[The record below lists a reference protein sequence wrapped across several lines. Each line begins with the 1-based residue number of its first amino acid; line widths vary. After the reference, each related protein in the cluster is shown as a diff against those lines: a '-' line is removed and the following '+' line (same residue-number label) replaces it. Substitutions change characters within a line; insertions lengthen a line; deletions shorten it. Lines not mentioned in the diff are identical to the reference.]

1 MIGIKQYLKRKANGY
16 GIIVDD
22 IVSFDECSLV
32 SPIVGIPIKIIITTT
47 NSYEL
52 ILEDNPTGTIV
63 ASCDRDIVLTRDYE
77 SVCLGPNKR
86 LLIVCSPNVYWNN
99 GKRATPLEQM
109 NLRVACIDGNNY
121 LVHMNDLKSSC
132 INHERNSYVILN
144 GKKYSCYRRSCNKK
158 YASEK
163 SEVIAM
169 AFSCLYSFQDCAV
182 KAFKNGI
189 IEVTQKTLDLM
200 ESEVADKDVVELSKE
215 CISLLQKIFDTMASM
230 GAANEPKNEVGRAL
244 NEYFQQFD
252 DKEEQKRIQ
261 KEVNRIAQKELRQHI
276 KARSELLDMFNA

>member
-1 MIGIKQYLKRKANGY
+1 MIGIKQYLKRKTRGY
-16 GIIVDD
+16 GIIADD

-32 SPIVGIPIKIIITTT
+32 SSIVGIPVKINSSER

-52 ILEDNPTGTIV
+52 IFDSCPPGTYV
-63 ASCDRDIVLTRDYE
+63 ASYDNSIVLQRDYE

-86 LLIVCSPNVYWNN
+86 LLITCSPSVYWSN
-99 GKRATPLEQM
+99 GNRATPLEQR
-109 NLRVACIDGNNY
+109 NLRVACMEGKNY
-121 LVHMNDLKSSC
+121 LVHINDIKNAC
-132 INHERNSYVILN
+132 INHERNSHVILN
-144 GKKYSCYRRSCNKK
+144 GKKYSCYRRSYNKK

-169 AFSCLYSFQDCAV
+169 AFSCLYNFQDCAV

-200 ESEVADKDVVELSKE
+200 ESEVADKDVVVLSKE

-230 GAANEPKNEVGRAL
+230 GAANEPKNEVCRAL

-261 KEVNRIAQKELRQHI
+261 KEVNRIAQKELRQQI

>member
-1 MIGIKQYLKRKANGY
+1 MTGIKQYLKRKANGY

-32 SPIVGIPIKIIITTT
+32 SPIMGIPVKIRASTI
-47 NSYEL
+47 NQYEL
-52 ILEDNPTGTIV
+52 MLEDGLPGTIV
-63 ASCDRDIVLTRDYE
+63 ASCDRDITITRDYE

-86 LLIVCSPNVYWNN
+86 LLITCCPNVYWTS
-99 GKRATPLEQM
+99 GKRASLEQRDI
-109 NLRVACIDGNNY
+109 RVACMEGKNY

-144 GKKYSCYRRSCNKK
+144 GKKYSCYRRSYNKK

-182 KAFKNGI
+182 KAFKKGI

-200 ESEVADKDVVELSKE
+200 ESEVVDKDIVELSKE

-230 GAANEPKNEVGRAL
+230 GAANAPKNEVNRAL
-244 NEYFQQFD
+244 NECFQQFD
-252 DKEEQKRIQ
+252 DKEEQKKIQ
-261 KEVNRIAQKELRQHI
+261 KELNRIAQNELRQHI

>member
-1 MIGIKQYLKRKANGY
+1 MIGIKQYLKRKTNGY
-16 GIIVDD
+16 GIIIDD

-32 SPIVGIPIKIIITTT
+32 SSIVGIPVKISSSER

-52 ILEDNPTGTIV
+52 IFDDCLPGKYVANYDN
-63 ASCDRDIVLTRDYE
+63 DIVIQRDFDA
-77 SVCLGPNKR
+77 VCLEPNIR
-86 LLIVCSPNVYWNN
+86 LLVTCNPNVYWSS
-99 GKRATPLEQM
+99 GKRATSLGQK
-109 NLRVACIDGNNY
+109 NLRVACIKGNNY
-121 LVHMNDLKSSC
+121 IVHMEDLKSAC
-132 INHERNSYVILN
+132 INHERNSHVILN
-144 GKKYSCYRRSCNKK
+144 GKKYSCYRRNCSRK
-158 YASEK
+158 YAAEESEI
-163 SEVIAM
+163 IAM
-169 AFSCLYSFQDCAV
+169 ALSCLYNFQDCAV

-200 ESEVADKDVVELSKE
+200 ENEISDKDVVELSKE

-230 GAANEPKNEVGRAL
+230 GAADAPKNEVSRAL

-261 KEVNRIAQKELRQHI
+261 REVNRIAQKELRQQI